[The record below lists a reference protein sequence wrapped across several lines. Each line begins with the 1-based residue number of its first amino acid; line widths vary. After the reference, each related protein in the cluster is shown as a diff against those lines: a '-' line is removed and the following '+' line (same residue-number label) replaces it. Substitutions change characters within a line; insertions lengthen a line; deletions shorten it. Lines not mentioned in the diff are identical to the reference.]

1 MKKLLLILVGVGITL
16 TALAGVG
23 FAFAQGSTPP
33 PVSNPQMPD
42 GFGGRGNRLGQ
53 IEDNPLHDL
62 MTAAMAD
69 VFGLTVDEF
78 ETMRE
83 NGETL
88 WTLAEAQGLTQEE
101 FQAKMTEAR
110 ENALQ
115 QAVEDGLISQE
126 QADQMRSRET
136 KMGNSGYGNKRDAG
150 FEGKPGMDDG
160 FLRDAMTAAMA
171 DVFGLTVDEFE
182 TMREN
187 GETLWTL
194 AEAQGLTQEEFQ
206 AKMTEA
212 RENALQQAVEDGLIS
227 QEQADQMRSR
237 WENARGSKRGPGY
250 GSQGSEFTP
259 QDGFRGTRG
268 GRGGGRQ

>member
-69 VFGLTVDEF
+69 IFGLTVDEF

-101 FQAKMTEAR
+101 FQAEFQAKITEAR

-126 QADQMRSRET
+126 R
-136 KMGNSGYGNKRDAG
+136 
-150 FEGKPGMDDG
+150 
-160 FLRDAMTAAMA
+160 
-171 DVFGLTVDEFE
+171 
-182 TMREN
+182 
-187 GETLWTL
+187 
-194 AEAQGLTQEEFQ
+194 
-206 AKMTEA
+206 
-212 RENALQQAVEDGLIS
+212 
-227 QEQADQMRSR
+227 ADQMRSR
-237 WENARGSKRGPGY
+237 WENARGSKRGPGR
-250 GSQGSEFTP
+250 GSCQGSEFTP
-259 QDGFRGTRG
+259 QDGFRGAKEVNSPLKMALEECAEDAVVDVSK
-268 GRGGGRQ
+268 

>member
-69 VFGLTVDEF
+69 
-78 ETMRE
+78 
-83 NGETL
+83 
-88 WTLAEAQGLTQEE
+88 
-101 FQAKMTEAR
+101 
-110 ENALQ
+110 
-115 QAVEDGLISQE
+115 I
-126 QADQMRSRET
+126 
-136 KMGNSGYGNKRDAG
+136 
-150 FEGKPGMDDG
+150 
-160 FLRDAMTAAMA
+160 
-171 DVFGLTVDEFE
+171 FGLTVDEFE

-237 WENARGSKRGPGY
+237 WENARGSKRGPGR
-250 GSQGSEFTP
+250 GSCQGSEFTP
-259 QDGFRGTRG
+259 QDGFRGMRG